1 MEVVLTDREY
11 DVMQVLWVQGSATVA
26 EVQGHLSDSLA
37 YTTVL
42 TVLRTLADKGF
53 VVHSEEGRAHRF
65 HPTVAEQDAQQGA
78 TKRLLSRVFSGSP
91 ERLLT
96 HLVSDQALSKDQ
108 LRRIRTMLDERLAES
123 EGDS

>member
-1 MEVVLTDREY
+1 MDVLLADREY
-11 DVMQVLWVQGSATVA
+11 DVMTVLWRLGSATVA
-26 EVQGHLSDSLA
+26 EVQEQLPDELA

-42 TVLRTLADKGF
+42 TVLRKLAEKGF

-65 HPTVAEQDAQQGA
+65 HPTVQEEEAQQGA

-96 HLVSDQALSKDQ
+96 HLVSDRELSKEQ
-108 LRRIRTMLDERLAES
+108 LEAMRAMLDKRLAE
-123 EGDS
+123 EDQ